1 MSKTQLWLW
10 EGVFVPI
17 VDHPDDPCQMDDESK
32 ARVNAEACRDIRRQ
46 RFIGSMKRSVIGSAT
61 PALLMH
67 ERIND
72 RLPMEFH
79 RRSVAG
85 KVRPESKPRFGVGDY
100 ARCLESGWLGKIL
113 DVDAEGMARMVG
125 VDWMANVVAGMPREE
140 SLSHDDIQW
149 FALVDLLPA

>member
-10 EGVFVPI
+10 EGVSLPI
-17 VDHPDDPCQMDDESK
+17 VDHPDDTFQMDDDAK
-32 ARVNAEACRDIRRQ
+32 ARANAEVCRDIRRQ
-46 RFIGSMKRSVIGSAT
+46 RLIGGVKRSVIGYVT

-79 RRSVAG
+79 RLSVAG
-85 KVRPESKPRFGVGDY
+85 KARPESKPRFGVGDY
-100 ARCLESGWLGKIL
+100 ARSLESGWLGKIL
-113 DVDAEGMARMVG
+113 DVAAEGMARMVG
-125 VDWMANVVAGMPREE
+125 VDWMANVVAGMTREE

-149 FALVDLLPA
+149 FALGDLLPA